1 MTVSWRQGAAER
13 WREQMGKMTT
23 ALKEAIAAGG
33 IIAPSCFDPFSVRL
47 AEVAGFRAAHLT
59 GLGVEA
65 TLLGSPD
72 VGLLS
77 MSELVEHVARITA
90 AVDIPLLA
98 DVDTGF
104 GSVLNV
110 QRTIREIQRAGAAG
124 IHIEDQALPKHC
136 PVLPTRKVVS
146 REAALDRLK
155 AALDARTDP
164 DFVIVARTDA
174 DIVSMD
180 EVIERCNLF
189 LEAGA
194 DMVMPLYSVVDGTPY
209 SALAPDEQMAV
220 IRRLTAGIAGP
231 VMNMG
236 GRPPKGYNAH
246 DLLDAGFRLV
256 IFGCALPAA
265 ANAMAAGFRELLE
278 TGNCTE
284 LIDSL
289 PGPYWD
295 TLRLLQDVGLD
306 EHVKAE
312 LRYSTA
318 GS

>member
-1 MTVSWRQGAAER
+1 MRR
-13 WREQMGKMTT
+13 MTT
-23 ALKEAIAAGG
+23 SLREAIAAGG
-33 IIAPSCFDPFSVRL
+33 TIAPSCFDPLSARL
-47 AEVAGFRAAHLT
+47 AELAGFRAVHLT
-59 GLGVEA
+59 GMGVEA

-77 MSELVEHVARITA
+77 MSELVEHAARITGA
-90 AVDIPLLA
+90 IGIPLLA
-98 DVDTGF
+98 DIDTGF

-110 QRTIREIQRAGAAG
+110 QRTIREMQRAGAAG

-164 DFVIVARTDA
+164 DFVIVGRTDA
-174 DIVSMD
+174 DMISLD

-194 DMVMPLYSVVDGTPY
+194 DMVMPLYSVVDGKPY
-209 SALAPDEQMAV
+209 GSLAPDEQMAV
-220 IRRLTAGIAGP
+220 VRRLTSEIAGP

-236 GRPPKGYNAH
+236 GRPPKGYNAN
-246 DLLDAGFRLV
+246 DLIDAGFRLV

-265 ANAMAAGFRELLE
+265 VNAMAAGFRELIE
-278 TGNCTE
+278 TGNCTG
-284 LIDSL
+284 LMDTV

-295 TLRLLQDVGLD
+295 TLRLMQAVGLD
-306 EHVKAE
+306 EHVE
-312 LRYSTA
+312 VEQRYSATA
-318 GS
+318 